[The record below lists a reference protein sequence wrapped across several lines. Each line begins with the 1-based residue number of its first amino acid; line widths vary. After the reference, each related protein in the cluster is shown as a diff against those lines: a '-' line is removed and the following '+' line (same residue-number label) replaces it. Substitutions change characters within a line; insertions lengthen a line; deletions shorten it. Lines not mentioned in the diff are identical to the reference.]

1 MSRHFLTNINLNK
14 NELQNA
20 AIQALG
26 QDPLNPTQGQIYF
39 STVTNSLRQWTGSDW
54 IDYLNSADGSNYIES
69 VDGNFTVDTQQL
81 HLADDVTID
90 SSLTIGGAAITGPT
104 NTDGT
109 LTVKNSSD
117 NPIFEVNATNNE
129 VTFYNSSGT
138 AVANTEVSG
147 TGTFRIVSNDDLAL
161 RATSGDI
168 ILYPGEKNGNTGK
181 AFVGWGNA
189 VTGQAYGEVGLDN
202 EITTAGNTQ
211 DLTNKTIADVTVY
224 GKTSF
229 KDATSGD
236 TEYLSIEQAYTG
248 TARFVAPDD
257 ISIRSTG
264 GDIILYP
271 GNDDGGTGKAY
282 VHWGSDAM
290 DAGAQNEI
298 TTAGNTQNLSNK
310 TVTDELGFGSVPE
323 TSSFIAQSGMDDA
336 SLVVAAYQDLNL
348 QAYNG
353 NIILA
358 ASGASYIGSVNA
370 ENEVATKHY
379 VDTVA
384 QGLQIVAAVVAG
396 STASVDLS
404 GTVTTVGGVTLANGD
419 RVLIKNQ
426 VDATENGIYI
436 YNSGT
441 SMLEASTALDD
452 TNLTEGHYVLVTQ
465 GTLAATGWIVSQYS
479 AGATTWTQF
488 SAANEYHAGTNIDI
502 TDNTISIDGIIAVTN
517 GGTGADNAADARANL
532 GATTKYAE
540 NNESLTPIT
549 GQVTWVVTHNLD
561 TTDVVV
567 QVKDIS
573 SATLVEVDVEITN
586 SNSVT
591 VSWVASTIVNADS
604 YRVVVVG

>member
-20 AIQALG
+20 AIQALS

-69 VDGNFTVDTQQL
+69 VDANFTVDTQQL
-81 HLADDVTID
+81 HLADDVHID
-90 SSLTIGGAAITGPT
+90 SSLTIGGTPITGPT
-104 NTDGT
+104 GT
-109 LTVKNSSD
+109 NGNFTIDRSD
-117 NPIFEVNATNNE
+117 NTTIFEVDANNNATY
-129 VTFYNSSGT
+129 FYRTDGSLGATVSH
-138 AVANTEVSG
+138 SG
-147 TGTFRIVSNDDLAL
+147 TGSFRVVAEDDLSL
-161 RATSGDI
+161 RAV
-168 ILYPGEKNGNTGK
+168 N
-181 AFVGWGNA
+181 
-189 VTGQAYGEVGLDN
+189 
-202 EITTAGNTQ
+202 
-211 DLTNKTIADVTVY
+211 
-224 GKTSF
+224 
-229 KDATSGD
+229 
-236 TEYLSIEQAYTG
+236 
-248 TARFVAPDD
+248 
-257 ISIRSTG
+257 
-264 GDIILYP
+264 DIILYP

-282 VHWGSDAM
+282 VHWGNDAT
-290 DAGAQNEI
+290 GAFPQNEI
-298 TTAGNTQNLSNK
+298 TTAGNTQNLTNK
-310 TVTDELGFGSVPE
+310 TVTDELNFGSVPA
-323 TSSFIAQSGMDDA
+323 TSSYITQSGMDDA
-336 SLVVAAYQDLNL
+336 SLLVIGNQDLVL
-348 QAYNG
+348 EATNG

-404 GTVTTVGGVTLANGD
+404 GTVTTVGGVTLANGN

-517 GGTGADNAADARANL
+517 GGTGADNAAGARANL

-561 TTDVVV
+561 TTDVIV

-604 YRVVVVG
+604 YRVVVIG